1 MNACRVTIIHD
12 ACTTH
17 DVEAESEQAAVHHAM
32 NDAGVTLCHYCSH
45 TIEVGDP
52 IRAACVQNL
61 DNGESNMDADPA
73 FEVVQLRARV
83 AELVAALDEA
93 QQDAAKYRNIGAP
106 IAPEH
111 AEELQRLADEAVR
124 RHHQDMADAARWRHL
139 KRYATEIFAGPSDS
153 FHFSITESSRD
164 ELDAAIDAARAGDA
178 A

>member
-1 MNACRVTIIHD
+1 MNAYRVTIIHD

-93 QQDAAKYRNIGAP
+93 QQDAARYQWLRSRVPGGTYRIMGV
-106 IAPEH
+106 I
-111 AEELQRLADEAVR
+111 
-124 RHHQDMADAARWRHL
+124 
-139 KRYATEIFAGPSDS
+139 YG
-153 FHFSITESSRD
+153 ESGCGV
-164 ELDAAIDAARAGDA
+164 DAAIDAARAGDA